1 MVGELFLRYILIN
14 YGFLVSPNGWQ
25 GFITRWPSSHGAPH
39 SKFQSIMDSWP
50 LKMTSRTSDLSKR
63 QTIKCTVII
72 FYRSAI
78 LSGVPNQALHS
89 DLSRFQ
95 PKDRS
100 AILSGVPNQVLHS
113 ELSRFQP
120 KDRSAIL
127 SGVPNQAP
135 TVALPRREIHSEEL
149 QGLPLIGHRVTD
161 QNPHKDVFLLDGQ

>member
-1 MVGELFLRYILIN
+1 
-14 YGFLVSPNGWQ
+14 
-25 GFITRWPSSHGAPH
+25 
-39 SKFQSIMDSWP
+39 MDSWP

-78 LSGVPNQALHS
+78 LSGVPNQVLHS

-100 AILSGVPNQVLHS
+100 AILSGVPNQALHS
-113 ELSRFQP
+113 DLSRFQP
-120 KDRSAIL
+120 KDRSAVL

-135 TVALPRREIHSEEL
+135 TVALP
-149 QGLPLIGHRVTD
+149 
-161 QNPHKDVFLLDGQ
+161 